1 MRGLFTKATQKLLL
15 KSNQKERGTM
25 AGGLSGETLM
35 VGSLGFGFCYL
46 ADILIR
52 NYFSHFIT
60 VTHFLWISF
69 HTWLRRKSFYFY
81 MPGWVSANLFAFAS
95 QAWTG
100 KILVFRSGFCWC
112 WIWEC
117 HVRDFSGVSA
127 SSRVQ
132 QRSWPYGLWNGPCH
146 PAGNG
151 AVSQTTADTE
161 LTLLVD
167 IRCWQWGEAK

>member
-15 KSNQKERGTM
+15 KSNHKERGTM

-35 VGSLGFGFCYL
+35 VESLGFGFCYL

-69 HTWLRRKSFYFY
+69 HTRLRRKSFYSY
-81 MPGWVSANLFAFAS
+81 MPGWVSANLFAFIS
-95 QAWTG
+95 QAWTC
-100 KILVFRSGFCWC
+100 KIPVFRSGFCWC

-117 HVRDFSGVSA
+117 HMRGFSGVS
-127 SSRVQ
+127 SNKVQ
-132 QRSWPYGLWNGPCH
+132 QRSWPYGPCN
-146 PAGNG
+146 PTGNG
-151 AVSQTTADTE
+151 GLSQTSADAE

-167 IRCWQWGEAK
+167 IRCWQ